1 MKQSIRIIVLL
12 ICLML
17 SGCCGGDEIMIKST
31 FYGGVTVTPLDV
43 NNGDAITLKMGE
55 FCGVISTESSVN
67 GRNIVKSIT
76 YFIDG
81 KEIVSSSDKDADYVA
96 TYILKDMTVGE
107 HEITAT
113 CNPNKGVEI
122 EEHISPARINVIK

>member
-1 MKQSIRIIVLL
+1 
-12 ICLML
+12 ML

-67 GRNIVKSIT
+67 GKNIVKSIT

-107 HEITAT
+107 HEITAH
-113 CNPNKGVEI
+113 VI
-122 EEHISPARINVIK
+122 RIKEWKLKNTSALRELMSSNNT